1 MMMHGD
7 GGDDVG
13 EHLAEI
19 YELASASSA
28 HQVAPAAAV
37 SATFVT
43 PNHPQFSQIGKESL
57 GLTWFIGQADNK

>member
-1 MMMHGD
+1 MMVHGD
-7 GGDDVG
+7 GGDDVS

-28 HQVAPAAAV
+28 HQVAPAATV

-43 PNHPQFSQIGKESL
+43 PNHLQIFFDKVSQLGKEL
-57 GLTWFIGQADNK
+57 RQV

>member
-1 MMMHGD
+1 MMVHGD
-7 GGDDVG
+7 GGDDVS

-28 HQVAPAAAV
+28 HKVAPAATV

-43 PNHPQFSQIGKESL
+43 LNHPQIFLTKFSQIGK
-57 GLTWFIGQADNK
+57 